1 MGQWHPLAMNP
12 VGMCRSIAPLK
23 EDRSVFLGYSK
34 DATIEPGKPKR
45 GANKIL
51 ERHGTAP
58 EQYRV
63 KHTPGRCRV
72 QSG

>member
-1 MGQWHPLAMNP
+1 M
-12 VGMCRSIAPLK
+12 
-23 EDRSVFLGYSK
+23 FLGYSK